1 MWEIF
6 KWINM
11 HVIGPQRKKEARKN
25 IWKIKI
31 KSPKFN
37 KNYKLKDSTTLM
49 NNKYKKQK
57 CTRAHYNQIYQNIII
72 TKYLKLPDKKKN
84 CGVERNKDEDD
95 RRSLIKNNVSKK
107 SEINIFK
114 VMGKITLSI

>member
-1 MWEIF
+1 MWGIF

-31 KSPKFN
+31 KRPKFN
-37 KNYKLKDSTTLM
+37 KDYKLRDSTTLM

-72 TKYLKLPDKKKN
+72 TKYFKLPD
-84 CGVERNKDEDD
+84 
-95 RRSLIKNNVSKK
+95 
-107 SEINIFK
+107 
-114 VMGKITLSI
+114 